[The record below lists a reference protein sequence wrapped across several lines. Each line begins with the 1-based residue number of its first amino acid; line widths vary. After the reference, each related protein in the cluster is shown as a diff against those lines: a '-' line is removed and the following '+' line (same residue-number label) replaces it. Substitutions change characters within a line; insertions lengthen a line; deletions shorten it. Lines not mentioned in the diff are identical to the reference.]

1 MSKKVMN
8 GKEGTEA
15 LHRAESKDKPEWG
28 RVKDAA

>member
-1 MSKKVMN
+1 MMN